1 MDHVSQMYSVTIWN
15 HQFDEMSDHMDVD
28 EFIHVEE
35 VMRDKHLPLFFTV
48 QLSQERTEC
57 ASAKFLTLK
66 KKIILFN
73 TESERWLFQFLRF

>member
-66 KKIILFN
+66 KKKSYYLTLKVKDGCFN
-73 TESERWLFQFLRF
+73 F